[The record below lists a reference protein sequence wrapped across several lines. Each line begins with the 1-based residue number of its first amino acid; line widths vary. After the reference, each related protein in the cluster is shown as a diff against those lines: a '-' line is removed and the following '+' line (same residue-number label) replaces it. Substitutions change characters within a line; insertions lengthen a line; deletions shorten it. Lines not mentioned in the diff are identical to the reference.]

1 MIVQLGVR
9 TSSGVTAEPSWEI
22 MVASTPGEAIIREIT
37 ITLAAATASTIGVG
51 FPQAIGITPTSPVD
65 FVPVNQGLTMPTNAV
80 TSALAWGT
88 KPTIPAAF
96 LKRVAFPGTI
106 GTGIVW
112 EFAGDEG
119 IVITPTKTVI
129 LWNLGTNAVIDA
141 TAVVEI

>member
-1 MIVQLGVR
+1 
-9 TSSGVTAEPSWEI
+9 
-22 MVASTPGEAIIREIT
+22 MVAATPGEAIIREIT
-37 ITLAAATASTIGVG
+37 ITLAAATASTIGFG
-51 FPQAIGITPTSPVD
+51 FPQAIGVTPTSPVD
-65 FVPVNQGLTMPTNAV
+65 FIPVNQNLTMPTNAV

-88 KPTIPAAF
+88 TPTIPAAF

-112 EFAGDEG
+112 EFSGEDG

-129 LWNLGTNAVIDA
+129 LWNLATNAVVDA

>member
-1 MIVQLGVR
+1 MIVELGIR
-9 TSSGVTAEPSWEI
+9 TSSGVAAEPSWEI
-22 MVASTPGEAIIREIT
+22 MVAATPGEAIIREIT
-37 ITLAAATASTIGVG
+37 ITLAAATASTIGLG
-51 FPQAIGITPTSPVD
+51 FPQAIGVTPASAVD
-65 FVPVNQGLTMPTNAV
+65 FVPVNQGVTMPTNAV

-88 KPTIPAAF
+88 KPTIPTAF

-119 IVITPTKTVI
+119 IVITPAKTVI
-129 LWNLGTNAVIDA
+129 LWNLATNAVIDA